1 MNADLYIVARTR
13 YVAEIELLY
22 TAGAD
27 TVITEE
33 FETSL
38 EMIRRILGR
47 LGYRPAVIDRE
58 VLHIR
63 QRRYERFRG
72 PMDKTPIVSEHEFEP
87 FEVEV
92 RSKSSGK
99 TVAVLALREN
109 TGATIV
115 AIRREGAVIPNP
127 APDELLQ
134 EGDHVY
140 LIGGEEQ
147 IRRAMRLL

>member
-1 MNADLYIVARTR
+1 
-13 YVAEIELLY
+13 LLY
-22 TAGAD
+22 KAGAD

-58 VLHIR
+58 VLNIR
-63 QRRYERFRG
+63 QQRYERFRG
-72 PMDKTPIVSEHEFEP
+72 SIEKIPLVSEAEFEP

-99 TVAVLALREN
+99 TVAELAIREH
-109 TGATIV
+109 TGSTIV
-115 AIRREGAVIPNP
+115 AIRRHDSMIPNP
-127 APDELLQ
+127 AASEILQ

-140 LIGGEEQ
+140 LIGNEEQ